1 MTGIIEITL
10 NNKTEQ
16 LNFGNYA
23 LEKYVKVTGVDIGN
37 VKAVSDDYSQTDMV
51 ADIVF
56 AGLYGNARV
65 NGAVFE
71 YSIEEVR
78 KWANDLSMVDQLQVI
93 REFYSCVVKLTNQ
106 MQEAFKALSAE
117 AEEEKKK

>member
-37 VKAVSDDYSQTDMV
+37 VKSVSEDYSQTDMV

-56 AGLYGNARV
+56 SGLFGNARV
-65 NGAVFE
+65 NGVKFE
-71 YSIEEVR
+71 FTIEEVR
-78 KWANDLSMVDQLQVI
+78 KWCNDLSMVDQLQVI
-93 REFYSCVVKLTNQ
+93 REFYGCVVKLTNQ
-106 MQEAFKALSAE
+106 MQEAFKALASE
-117 AEEEKKK
+117 AEDEKKK

>member
-37 VKAVSDDYSQTDMV
+37 VKAVSEDYSQTDMV

-56 AGLYGNARV
+56 SGLFGNARV
-65 NGAVFE
+65 NGVKFE
-71 YSIEEVR
+71 FTIEEVR
-78 KWANDLSMVDQLQVI
+78 KWCNDLSMVDQLQVI
-93 REFYSCVVKLTNQ
+93 REFYGCVVKLTNQ
-106 MQEAFKALSAE
+106 MQEAFKALASE
-117 AEEEKKK
+117 AEDEKKK